1 MVSVDI
7 SFIYY
12 PEGRKKALTMS
23 YDDGQVFDRKL
34 VEIFNKYGIK
44 GTFHLSSGW
53 LDGEIFLK
61 ASEIAELFKGHE
73 VSAHSVNHPYLTG
86 MPADIASLEVLED
99 RRRLEALVGYPVR
112 GMSYPFGAYSKELM
126 KTLPSLGIE
135 YSRTVNSHGGFQL
148 PDDFME
154 WHPTCH
160 HNHNLMEKANVFKNH
175 VSWAKMPLLYV
186 WGHSFEFEREKNWDL
201 IEEFCKL
208 VSGDESTWY
217 ATNIEIMDYIKA
229 IRGLRFSVDCT
240 MVSNPSAIPV
250 WIGVDGEPVKIGA
263 GETVKL

>member
-1 MVSVDI
+1 MVDI

-12 PEGRKKALTMS
+12 PEGKKKALTMS
-23 YDDGQVFDRKL
+23 YDDGQIFDRKL

-53 LDGEIFLK
+53 LDGEIFIK
-61 ASEIAELFKGHE
+61 ASEVAELFKGHE
-73 VSAHSVNHPYLTG
+73 VSSHCVTHPYLTAI
-86 MPADIASLEVLED
+86 PADIASLEVIED

-112 GMSYPFGAYSKELM
+112 GMSYPYGSYSNELM
-126 KTLPSLGIE
+126 KMLPNLGIE

-148 PDDFME
+148 PDDFMA

-160 HNHNLMEKANVFKNH
+160 HGQKLMEKAEVFKNH

-186 WGHSFEFEREKNWDL
+186 WGHSFEFERENNWDL
-201 IEEFCKL
+201 IEEFCKV

-217 ATNIEIMDYIKA
+217 ATNIEIVDYVKA
-229 IRGLRFSVDCT
+229 IKGLRFSVDCSI
-240 MVSNPSAIPV
+240 VSNPSATPV

-263 GETVKL
+263 GQTVKLR